1 MTGAATGGPS
11 SGSTRGGST
20 GGRSTTGGPRI
31 GVVTFPG
38 SLDDTDAARAVR
50 LAGGE
55 PVALWHGDESVRGVD
70 AVVLP
75 GGFSY
80 GDYLRCGAIARFA
93 PVMREIVRLAGPP
106 EQTAPG
112 LAVLGICN
120 GFQVL
125 CESHLLPGALIRN
138 DHRKF
143 VCRDQRLRIERTS
156 TTWTNGYAPG
166 EEIVVPLKNGE
177 GGFVADTATLDRLE
191 GEGRVVARYLEV
203 NPNGSYRD
211 IAGISNACGTVVG
224 LMPHP
229 EHATEPL
236 FGPDRSAS
244 GGWGSTDGLRF
255 FTSAL
260 QTLVGA

>member
-1 MTGAATGGPS
+1 V
-11 SGSTRGGST
+11 
-20 GGRSTTGGPRI
+20 RI

-38 SLDDTDAARAVR
+38 SLDDVDAARAVR

-55 PVALWHGDESVRGVD
+55 PVALWHGDHSLRDVD

-93 PVMREIVRLAGPP
+93 PVMSEVVDAAAGGMP
-106 EQTAPG
+106 
-112 LAVLGICN
+112 VLGICN
-120 GFQVL
+120 GFQIL

-143 VCRDQRLRIERTS
+143 VCVDQRLWIESATTAWTS
-156 TTWTNGYAPG
+156 DYTAGQEVT
-166 EEIVVPLKNGE
+166 IVLKNGE
-177 GGFVADTATLDRLE
+177 GGFVADEATLDLLE
-191 GEGRVVARYLEV
+191 GEGRVVARYLGD
-203 NPNGSYRD
+203 NPNGSMRA
-211 IAGISNACGTVVG
+211 IAGIANERGNVVG

-229 EHATEPL
+229 EHAVEPL
-236 FGPDRSAS
+236 CGP
-244 GGWGSTDGLRF
+244 GTDGLAF

-260 QTLVGA
+260 RTLASA